1 MRRSFTK
8 TIGKSIFLDLWSNG
22 HTNQHMNRPSNSH
35 EGTIASSILH
45 VQSGSYTALL
55 SLLCKIQPSH
65 GLLETTSR
73 DSPGEQLVQLGSTC
87 ALSFGVPSAELDRGD
102 CFYLPLG
109 L

>member
-45 VQSGSYTALL
+45 VQSGSYTA
-55 SLLCKIQPSH
+55 C
-65 GLLETTSR
+65 
-73 DSPGEQLVQLGSTC
+73 
-87 ALSFGVPSAELDRGD
+87 
-102 CFYLPLG
+102 
-109 L
+109 